1 MVPLRLQLMGLLR
14 QRSHDTLAVYQ
25 KQDGELMEIGCA
37 DDVEQDYPFPTQTL
51 QALLDVPTTAGRT
64 YYVQVAGVYAD
75 YGRLVLSLD

>member
-1 MVPLRLQLMGLLR
+1 VHL
-14 QRSHDTLAVYQ
+14 DTAGSSFDTALAVYQ

-51 QALLDVPTTAGRT
+51 QAQLDVPTTAGRT